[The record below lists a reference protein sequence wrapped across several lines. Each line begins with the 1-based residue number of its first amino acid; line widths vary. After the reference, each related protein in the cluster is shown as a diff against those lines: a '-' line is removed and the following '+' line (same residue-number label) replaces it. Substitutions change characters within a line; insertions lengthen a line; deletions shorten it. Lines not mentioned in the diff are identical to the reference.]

1 MEILIRDTPAEV
13 ATAAADIVAAYVRKK
28 NQNPDRSCV
37 LGLATGSTP
46 VATYQELIRRHR
58 EEGLSF
64 AGLTAF
70 CLDEYIGLPR
80 EHRESYYR
88 FIRDNFTAH
97 IDIADDAV
105 NSPDGMDPQPWKAAE
120 RYDAAIKAAGGIDVQ
135 ILGIGSNGHIGFNE
149 PGSPLRGRTRVE
161 TLHPQTIRDNARF
174 FQDDV
179 EDVPTHAITQGLG
192 TILDSDHLVL
202 LATGE
207 SKAYAVHSLVEG
219 PITTSIPASML
230 QLADKA
236 TVIVD
241 ESAASM
247 LREREYYRHREEL
260 RPSWM
265 GPDMRPI
272 ED

>member
-1 MEILIRDTPAEV
+1 MEILIRDTPEEV
-13 ATAAADIVAAYVRKK
+13 ALAAADIVSAYVRRAL
-28 NQNPDRSCV
+28 PGAGCV

-80 EHRESYYR
+80 EHQESYFR

-97 IDIADDAV
+97 IDIDDAV
-105 NSPDGMDPQPWKAAE
+105 FSPDGMDPQPWKAAQ
-120 RYDAAIKAAGGIDVQ
+120 RYDEAIREAGGIDVQ

-174 FQDDV
+174 FENDV

-192 TILDSDHLVL
+192 TILDADHLVL

-207 SKAYAVHSLVEG
+207 NKAYAVHSLVEG

-260 RPSWM
+260 RPSWL